1 MLGGKTATGLTG
13 RSTEIVDRLSSSS
26 IDLLLRFRFKSCIRM
41 VECGYCLACCFLEI
55 AGDENNESKNC
66 SFSFQG
72 AMRAMKKIF
81 FCQIMFLW
89 GMGFGSGLALEV
101 RPM

>member
-1 MLGGKTATGLTG
+1 
-13 RSTEIVDRLSSSS
+13 
-26 IDLLLRFRFKSCIRM
+26 M

-72 AMRAMKKIF
+72 AMRAMKKILPDFFFF
-81 FCQIMFLW
+81 FCQKIMFLW

-101 RPM
+101 PDVTYIII